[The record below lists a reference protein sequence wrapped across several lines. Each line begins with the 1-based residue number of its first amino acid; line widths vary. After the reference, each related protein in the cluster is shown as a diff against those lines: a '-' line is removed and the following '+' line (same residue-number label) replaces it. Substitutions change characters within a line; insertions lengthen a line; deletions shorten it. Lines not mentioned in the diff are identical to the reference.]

1 MLNRI
6 LQVKACV
13 NSSGECIDYYASAMF
28 VSLNILSVMVNLIH
42 IIVLV
47 NMQSL
52 KNRKCFWILL
62 NLTLADTVG
71 AIFIAISCSC
81 AVYELLISA
90 KNGIVFVL
98 ITIGQQSSL
107 MCRYYQLTLAC
118 LDRYYAVC
126 KPFDY
131 NTSRLINNIGKLS
144 ALSWIIPTI
153 IPIVKVSLTVDK
165 ACLGEFS
172 TYEISISTPNGWFD
186 IFTSCFIAVPS
197 LVTAVLLIKVSRE
210 LKRMS
215 ARGNMTSEDR
225 EVKSATRYVIGT
237 CVMFYCSV
245 IPLVAGLCLHGII
258 GDPRNPIIRAFL
270 IVVIICQ
277 TLYGVGNIILYGF
290 LNPTY
295 QQRIKDIFRR
305 FCCQSKISPT

>member
-1 MLNRI
+1 
-6 LQVKACV
+6 
-13 NSSGECIDYYASAMF
+13 
-28 VSLNILSVMVNLIH
+28 
-42 IIVLV
+42 
-47 NMQSL
+47 MQSL

-144 ALSWIIPTI
+144 ALSWIITTL
-153 IPIVKVSLTVDK
+153 IPVAKISLTAGE

-172 TYEISISTPNGWFD
+172 TYEISISTPNGWLD
-186 IFTSCFIAVPS
+186 IITSCFIAIPS

-210 LKRMS
+210 LKKMS

-225 EVKSATRYVIGT
+225 EVKSATKYVIGT
-237 CVMFYCSV
+237 CIMFYCSV
-245 IPLVAGLCLHGII
+245 LPLVVGLCLNAII
-258 GDPRNPIIRAFL
+258 GDPRNTMIRALL
-270 IVVIICQ
+270 ITIMICQ
-277 TLYGVGNIILYGF
+277 TLYGIGNVILYGF
-290 LNPTY
+290 INPNY
-295 QQRIKDIFRR
+295 VQKIKSIFRHHR
-305 FCCQSKISPT
+305 SKSRVSPT

>member
-1 MLNRI
+1 
-6 LQVKACV
+6 
-13 NSSGECIDYYASAMF
+13 MF
-28 VSLNILSVMVNLIH
+28 VSLNIISVIVNLLH
-42 IIVLV
+42 ILVLV
-47 NMQSL
+47 NMPGL
-52 KNRKCFWILL
+52 KEKNYFWILL
-62 NLTLADTVG
+62 NLTLADIVG
-71 AIFIAISCSC
+71 AIALAISSSCSI
-81 AVYELLISA
+81 YELLISA
-90 KNGIVFVL
+90 ETAIGVAL
-98 ITIGQQSSL
+98 ILFGQQSSL
-107 MCRYYQLTLAC
+107 MCRYFQLTLAC
-118 LDRYYAVC
+118 FDRYYAVY

-144 ALSWIIPTI
+144 ALSWIITTS
-153 IPIVKVSLTVDK
+153 IPIVKVSLTVDE

-270 IVVIICQ
+270 ITIAICQ
-277 TLYGVGNIILYGF
+277 TLYGIGDVILYGF
-290 LNPTY
+290 INPPY
-295 QQRIKDIFRR
+295 VQRIKAIFGR
-305 FCCQSKISPT
+305 FCCKSKVSPI